1 MAEGEEKRSGPEPE
15 AQTDAMQTEAEARQP
30 EPEVPL
36 KASPSA
42 PSDVHAQRKESAPAA
57 SASPAETVAEEP
69 ASTKEPELVI
79 AEKISAAK
87 IGSEKISAAKASATE
102 VRAAYEHPLAIRVT
116 HWINAVCVF
125 VLVTSGLRIFRAFPS
140 FGPKIPEQD
149 LIDIPKAITLGGW
162 LGGALQWHFTFMWL
176 FAASGAVYLLYQF
189 LSGHYRTV
197 LFTPKDIS
205 GVWPMVRHYFLF
217 GPKPP
222 VTGQYN
228 PLQKLAYT
236 STVGFG
242 ILSLLTGLVLY
253 KPAQYS
259 WLAFLFGGFH
269 LTRIWHFASMCG
281 FVAFVPGHL
290 IMVAL
295 HGWSNFYSMLSGWKR
310 EPEYER

>member
-1 MAEGEEKRSGPEPE
+1 MADGEEKKTRPEPE
-15 AQTDAMQTEAEARQP
+15 APQPDAEARQP
-30 EPEVPL
+30 DSQAPRTASTSAQSAELAQREESSSNSSAEPATEGH
-36 KASPSA
+36 PSA
-42 PSDVHAQRKESAPAA
+42 KESE
-57 SASPAETVAEEP
+57 S
-69 ASTKEPELVI
+69 I
-79 AEKISAAK
+79 IAAK
-87 IGSEKISAAKASATE
+87 IIAAKISGGETSAAKAAPQ
-102 VRAAYEHPLAIRVT
+102 VRAAYEHPFAIRIT

-140 FGPKIPEQD
+140 FGPKIPERD

-162 LGGALQWHFTFMWL
+162 LGGALQWHFTFMWF
-176 FAASGAVYLLYQF
+176 FAASGAFYLSYQL

-197 LFTPKDIS
+197 LFTPKDIP

-242 ILSLLTGLVLY
+242 ILSLLTGLVMY
-253 KPAQYS
+253 KPAQFS

-281 FVAFVPGHL
+281 FVAFIPGHL

-295 HGWSNFYSMLSGWKR
+295 HGWSNFYSMLAGWKR
-310 EPEYER
+310 EPEYQD